1 MLSLASRLVAS
12 LIFDVFFFFCG
23 CVSFCS
29 LFPFFVRASFR
40 LLFALCPRY
49 GGFGGGVRP
58 KQQQQQKQ
66 QPWWCMKQHPPP
78 LPACLPACKFHPLC
92 TPFCPV
98 PPPPLRCPLSHPP
111 LSWWTECP
119 VARGNPNA
127 VPALIASI
135 HFFFFFFVVA
145 FL

>member
-12 LIFDVFFFFCG
+12 LIFDVFFFFLWLCFFLFTL
-23 CVSFCS
+23 SLLRSRQLSLALCS
-29 LFPFFVRASFR
+29 LPALRWFWWGRAT
-40 LLFALCPRY
+40 LAAAATEAATLVVHEAAPTT
-49 GGFGGGVRP
+49 
-58 KQQQQQKQ
+58 
-66 QPWWCMKQHPPP
+66 
-78 LPACLPACKFHPLC
+78 PAGLPACKFHPLC

-98 PPPPLRCPLSHPP
+98 PPPPPLRCPLSHPP